1 MKTMHASG
9 VFEVK
14 MTPLP
19 PDDSVAGTSISRFA
33 LDKQFQDDLEA
44 TSKGVMLG
52 AGNLAKGTAGYVAIE
67 QITGVLQGRSG
78 SFALQH
84 NGAMA
89 GGKFDLSVKVVPG
102 SGTGQLE
109 GISGAMAILVEGSK
123 HSYSFDYELPSS
135 E

>member
-9 VFEVK
+9 VFDLK
-14 MTPLP
+14 MAPLP
-19 PDDSVAGTSISRFA
+19 PDDSVAGTSIGRFGIE
-33 LDKQFQDDLEA
+33 KQFHDDLEA
-44 TSKGVMLG
+44 TSKGLMLG

-84 NGAMA
+84 NGSMA

-102 SGTGQLE
+102 SGTGDLE
-109 GISGAMAILVEGSK
+109 GISGAMTILVEGSR
-123 HSYSFDYELPSS
+123 HSYTFDYELPSS